1 MQERVIE
8 RGMVIDARGPKEWGE
23 FVKAEYVKW
32 GEAVRRANLK
42 AD

>member
-1 MQERVIE
+1 
-8 RGMVIDARGPKEWGE
+8 MVIDARGPKEWTE
-23 FVKAEYVKW
+23 FVNAEYVKW